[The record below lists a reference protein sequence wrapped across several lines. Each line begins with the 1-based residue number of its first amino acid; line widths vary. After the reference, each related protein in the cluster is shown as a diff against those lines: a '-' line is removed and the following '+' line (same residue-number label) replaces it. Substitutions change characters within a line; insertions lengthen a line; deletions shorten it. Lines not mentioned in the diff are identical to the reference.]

1 MFVFSAFVF
10 FLYIFVVSSW
20 RIAMKMTMT
29 NKNTLGI
36 IGQMPETFTLA
47 TFSLIVVWFLGG
59 LLVFHG
65 YLISL
70 NQVIYSI
77 QVQCSVSV

>member
-1 MFVFSAFVF
+1 
-10 FLYIFVVSSW
+10 
-20 RIAMKMTMT
+20 MKMATT

-36 IGQMPETFTLA
+36 IKHMPEIFTLA
-47 TFSLIVVWFLGG
+47 IFSLMVVWFLGG

-70 NQVIYSI
+70 NQVVYYILSSMY
-77 QVQCSVSV
+77 VSTK